1 MDALERHFQLQQQG
15 VGVGDHRFVVFHNSR
30 SDGSV
35 RFSGDTYAVL
45 PLIAHI
51 DDGDTGRELGIE
63 LDGTDVDAI
72 FGKTALHLVADG
84 VITDAGDKGD
94 GGAKAGGSDCLIS
107 PLATRD
113 NLIAVTGQGFT
124 RARKVGNA
132 QHVVCIDTAQN
143 DETIHV
149 DYS

>member
-1 MDALERHFQLQQQG
+1 M
-15 VGVGDHRFVVFHNSR
+15 GVGDHRFVVFHHSR
-30 SDGSV
+30 SDGPV
-35 RFSGDTYAVL
+35 GFGGDTDTVL

-63 LDGTDVDAI
+63 LDGADVDAI
-72 FGKTALHLVADG
+72 FGKAALHLVADG
-84 VITDAGDKGD
+84 VIADTGDKGD
-94 GGAKAGGSDCLIS
+94 GGAEAGSCDCLIC
-107 PLATRD
+107 PLATGHH
-113 NLIAVTGQGFT
+113 LIAVAGQGFT

-132 QHVVCIDTAQN
+132 QHMVCIDTAQN